1 MEPNRLSSHIL
12 PTSATMVGVC
22 MMVISVVN
30 LSTVQIRQGVIDELL
45 AVDAVVFLASVIA
58 SYMSLRRRDA
68 RQADE
73 LERVADRLFIAGMIL
88 MVGAGVWF
96 AFFVV

>member
-1 MEPNRLSSHIL
+1 
-12 PTSATMVGVC
+12 MVGVC

-45 AVDAVVFLASVIA
+45 AVDAVVFLASVVA

-73 LERVADRLFIAGMIL
+73 LERVADRLFLAGMIL